1 MKINRLDF
9 SLLQTFLYGLISF
22 HFVKFVNGYCE
33 RTEPIKSNGSCSLR
47 YCTEEEF
54 ANKTCIIDNEIIKT
68 QYLNNKI
75 FLDESNQNV
84 YLDIVRVYDGEIL
97 IEFTNQTTFG
107 NRKFFGLRKNG
118 SYTYGNPINMS
129 AESFIFINNA
139 NNIVTE
145 DINLIWI
152 EDEIN
157 YEYLIS
163 LISNKN
169 ESYFENYD
177 FFNKNKNEYSFQ
189 NIFSLM
195 TINGSITKF
204 EIKENYTTEYN
215 KSFLILGGIVFQKF
229 KLFKI
234 NITNEINQI
243 NLVGDI
249 TTENIELDYNFQ
261 DPCCFTI
268 DDKKIICFLYSNNTL
283 IRNVFNYQ
291 LQKEKT
297 EILSIPNLRIDLLK
311 CIHIKYNTG
320 SFIYSTN
327 ENFIHYINIEFIKYT
342 IWENFTNYLP
352 TIKYPTEFN
361 YYSFRTNNFIKM
373 SENKICFITT
383 TLELSLKIYLIY
395 LYEQEEDELKKV
407 ILREYNLETFNLYH
421 FYIDNKLSSVIYN
434 NFIALAFNYKTND
447 SYSIYAGL
455 LIFGYANSTD
465 YTLDLEN
472 HIVNENNLHIEIDL
486 KSFLKIENNIFGYE
500 YSYSKIMDL
509 INCND
514 IIFYSSKDKNKNI
527 IIDSIL
533 ENNETIQ
540 FDFEIKEYNAF
551 ECLIKYINVVSEPNL
566 TTFNNY
572 PNNYTNLENDTYFDD
587 QKGEYIG
594 KQSTYKIML
603 NYEIK
608 KSCSEGCFLC
618 LNSSQF
624 KCLISNNSMGA

>member
-1 MKINRLDF
+1 
-9 SLLQTFLYGLISF
+9 
-22 HFVKFVNGYCE
+22 
-33 RTEPIKSNGSCSLR
+33 
-47 YCTEEEF
+47 
-54 ANKTCIIDNEIIKT
+54 
-68 QYLNNKI
+68 
-75 FLDESNQNV
+75 
-84 YLDIVRVYDGEIL
+84 
-97 IEFTNQTTFG
+97 
-107 NRKFFGLRKNG
+107 
-118 SYTYGNPINMS
+118 
-129 AESFIFINNA
+129 
-139 NNIVTE
+139 
-145 DINLIWI
+145 
-152 EDEIN
+152 
-157 YEYLIS
+157 
-163 LISNKN
+163 
-169 ESYFENYD
+169 
-177 FFNKNKNEYSFQ
+177 
-189 NIFSLM
+189 
-195 TINGSITKF
+195 
-204 EIKENYTTEYN
+204 
-215 KSFLILGGIVFQKF
+215 
-229 KLFKI
+229 
-234 NITNEINQI
+234 
-243 NLVGDI
+243 
-249 TTENIELDYNFQ
+249 
-261 DPCCFTI
+261 
-268 DDKKIICFLYSNNTL
+268 
-283 IRNVFNYQ
+283 
-291 LQKEKT
+291 
-297 EILSIPNLRIDLLK
+297 
-311 CIHIKYNTG
+311 
-320 SFIYSTN
+320 
-327 ENFIHYINIEFIKYT
+327 
-342 IWENFTNYLP
+342 
-352 TIKYPTEFN
+352 
-361 YYSFRTNNFIKM
+361 M

-500 YSYSKIMDL
+500 YSYSTIMDL

-603 NYEIK
+603 NYDIK
-608 KSCSEGCFLC
+608 KSCGDGCSLC